1 MTNVLIM
8 YRVHM
13 YMSVMYRVHRYM
25 SYVSCAHVCYEG
37 PGGSMS

>member
-13 YMSVMYRVHRYM
+13 YMSMYRVHRYM

-37 PGGSMS
+37 LGGSMS